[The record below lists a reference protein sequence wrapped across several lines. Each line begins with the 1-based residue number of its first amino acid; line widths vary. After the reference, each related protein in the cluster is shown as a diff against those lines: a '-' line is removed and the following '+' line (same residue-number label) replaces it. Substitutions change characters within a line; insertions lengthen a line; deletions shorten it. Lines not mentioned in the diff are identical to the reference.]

1 MASEK
6 SQWSVLELLN
16 WTTQFFDKKNIESPR
31 LQVELLL
38 AHVLGWKRIDLY
50 TRFDHV
56 VPPDKLAEFKQLIL
70 QRTEHVPIQY
80 ILGTCEFHSLEF
92 KVTPAVLIPRPE
104 TEVVVDALIARAKD
118 KPGATVLDVGTG
130 SGCIAIAAAKHL
142 PAAELWAVDI
152 SADALQVAA
161 ENAKRHEVDSR
172 IRFIQGDLFE
182 PVSGLTFDFIVS
194 NPPYV
199 SEAEW
204 PGLMPEV
211 RDYEPRQALLA
222 GPDGL
227 DACRRI
233 IPAGKAYLAPA
244 GKMILEM
251 GAGQADRI
259 RQIAAESG
267 LHVDEV
273 ILDDAKIERVI
284 VLSCADSPA
293 ERKETAVP

>member
-6 SQWSVLELLN
+6 SQWSVLDLLN

-70 QRTEHVPIQY
+70 QRAEHTPIQY
-80 ILGTCEFHSLEF
+80 ILGKCEFHSLEF
-92 KVTPAVLIPRPE
+92 RVTPAVLIPRPE
-104 TEVVVDALIARAKD
+104 TELLVEALIARAKGVT
-118 KPGATVLDVGTG
+118 GAKVLDVGTG
-130 SGCIAIAAAKHL
+130 SGCIPVSAARDL
-142 PAAELWAVDI
+142 PEAEFWAVDI
-152 SADALQVAA
+152 SADALEVAA
-161 ENAKRHEVDSR
+161 ENAKRHEVESR
-172 IRFIQGDLFE
+172 IRFIQGDTFE

-194 NPPYV
+194 NPPYI

-211 RDYEPRQALLA
+211 RDHEPRQALL
-222 GPDGL
+222 GGRDGL
-227 DACRRI
+227 DAYRRI
-233 IPAGKAYLAPA
+233 IAGGTAHLAPS

-251 GAGQADRI
+251 GAGQAGRI
-259 RQIAAESG
+259 RQIAAEAG
-267 LHVDEV
+267 LHVDE
-273 ILDDAKIERVI
+273 IIRDFGKIERVI
-284 VLSCADSPA
+284 VISSANSPV
-293 ERKETAVP
+293 EQKETAVP

>member
-1 MASEK
+1 MNS

-31 LQVELLL
+31 LQAELLL
-38 AHVLGWKRIDLY
+38 AHVLKWKRIDLY
-50 TRFDHV
+50 TRFDYV

-70 QRTEHVPIQY
+70 QRAERVPIQY
-80 ILGTCEFHSLEF
+80 ILGTCEFRSLEF

-104 TEVVVDALIARAKD
+104 TELAVDALFARAKD

-130 SGCIAIAAAKHL
+130 SGCIAVAAAKAL
-142 PAAELWAVDI
+142 PAAEFWAVDF

-161 ENAKRHEVDSR
+161 ENAKRHGVDSR
-172 IRFIQGDLFE
+172 VHFIRGDLFE
-182 PVSGLTFDFIVS
+182 PVSGQTFDFIVS

-211 RDYEPRQALLA
+211 RDHEPHQALLA

-227 DACRRI
+227 DAYRRI
-233 IPAGKAYLAPA
+233 IPAGKAHLAA
-244 GKMILEM
+244 GGKMILEM
-251 GAGQADRI
+251 GAGQAGRI

-267 LHVDEV
+267 LHVDDV
-273 ILDDAKIERVI
+273 IPDFARIERVI
-284 VLSCADSPA
+284 VISCADSPA
-293 ERKETAVP
+293 ERKETAVA